1 MYDTKLFNQF
11 VIVRMIMG
19 MNVPQS
25 LNRKTYYRESH
36 MCFFK
41 QTKTL
46 ITFTFRKPG
55 LVPLL
60 LFYAL
65 KKILSVDLSIGMF
78 VFTTSIFENN
88 NKIGID
94 TLDRN
99 IQPNKQVT
107 CFHLKI
113 FRKKAFV
120 SQHII
125 LLSSTNILS
134 KRVWSDFNFPTC
146 FKEDSIALFHFHC
159 I

>member
-36 MCFFK
+36 MYVSNK
-41 QTKTL
+41 
-46 ITFTFRKPG
+46 RKPWLHLHLES
-55 LVPLL
+55 LV
-60 LFYAL
+60 LFHCFCFMP
-65 KKILSVDLSIGMF
+65 KKILSVDFSIGMF

-88 NKIGID
+88 NKIEID
-94 TLDRN
+94 TTRN

-120 SQHII
+120 SQHYFVVI
-125 LLSSTNILS
+125 N
-134 KRVWSDFNFPTC
+134 R
-146 FKEDSIALFHFHC
+146 HFE
-159 I
+159 